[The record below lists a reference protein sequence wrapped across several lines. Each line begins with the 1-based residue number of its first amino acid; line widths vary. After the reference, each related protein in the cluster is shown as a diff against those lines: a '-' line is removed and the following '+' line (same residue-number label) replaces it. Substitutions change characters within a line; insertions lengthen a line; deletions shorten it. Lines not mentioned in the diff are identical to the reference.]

1 LRWATRSLP
10 SSSADPTA
18 VGVRWATID
27 DAEALATVLCEMA
40 AHYRQAPLD
49 YGRAAA
55 TVRKWLGDESP
66 AYPHFALAFADG
78 AVAGLASVA
87 IAHPGIDLERL
98 MFLKDL
104 FVREDARNAGAG
116 RALIGFLADHCLRGG
131 IGRID
136 LTAEDWNEGAL
147 RLYDRLGAERHGQ
160 KVFLRLSG
168 EALKRTR

>member
-1 LRWATRSLP
+1 MAT
-10 SSSADPTA
+10 
-18 VGVRWATID
+18 
-27 DAEALATVLCEMA
+27 
-40 AHYRQAPLD
+40 HYRQAPLD
-49 YGRAAA
+49 HSRAAA
-55 TVRKWLGDESP
+55 TARQWLSDESP
-66 AYPHFALAFADG
+66 AYPHFALAFVDG
-78 AVAGLASVA
+78 EVAGLASVA

-104 FVREDARNAGAG
+104 FVRDSTRDKGVG
-116 RALIGFLADHCLRGG
+116 RALVGFLAGQCLEKG

-168 EALKRTR
+168 DALNKVART

>member
-1 LRWATRSLP
+1 MR
-10 SSSADPTA
+10 
-18 VGVRWATID
+18 VEVRWATTE

-49 YGRAAA
+49 HGQAAA
-55 TVRKWLGDESP
+55 TARQWLGDESP

-78 AVAGLASVA
+78 EVAGLGSVA

-104 FVREDARNAGAG
+104 FVRDSARDKGVG
-116 RALIGFLADHCLRGG
+116 RALIGFLAAYCVSKG

-136 LTAEDWNEGAL
+136 LTTEDWNEGAL
-147 RLYDRLGAERHGQ
+147 RFYDRLGAERHGQ
-160 KVFLRLSG
+160 KVFLRLTG
-168 EALKRTR
+168 PTLRAIADD

>member
-1 LRWATRSLP
+1 MP
-10 SSSADPTA
+10 SSPSSLADPVA
-18 VGVRWATID
+18 VDVRWATTD
-27 DAEALATVLCEMA
+27 DAEPLATVLCEMA

-49 YGRAAA
+49 HGRAAA
-55 TVRKWLGDESP
+55 TARKWLGDESP
-66 AYPHFALAFADG
+66 AYPHFALAFANG
-78 AVAGLASVA
+78 KVAGLASVA

-116 RALIGFLADHCLRGG
+116 RALLGFLAGHCLREG

-136 LTAEDWNEGAL
+136 LTTEDWNEGAL
-147 RLYDRLGAERHGQ
+147 RFYDRLGAERHGQ

>member
-1 LRWATRSLP
+1 M
-10 SSSADPTA
+10 ADAIT
-18 VGVRWATID
+18 VDVRWATTD

-49 YGRAAA
+49 HGRATA
-55 TVRKWLGDESP
+55 TARKWLGDESP
-66 AYPHFALAFADG
+66 AYPHFALAFAG
-78 AVAGLASVA
+78 GKVAGLASVA

-104 FVREDARNAGAG
+104 FVREEARNAGAG
-116 RALIGFLADHCLRGG
+116 RALLGFLADHCLREG

-136 LTAEDWNEGAL
+136 LTTEDWNEGAL
-147 RLYDRLGAERHGQ
+147 RFYDRLGAERHGQ

-168 EALKRTR
+168 EVLKATKL

>member
-1 LRWATRSLP
+1 MTVDIRWAR
-10 SSSADPTA
+10 
-18 VGVRWATID
+18 VD
-27 DAEALATVLCEMA
+27 DAEALATVFCAMA
-40 AHYRQAPLD
+40 THYRQAPLD
-49 YGRAAA
+49 HGRATAIA
-55 TVRKWLGDESP
+55 RQWLGDESP

-78 AVAGLASVA
+78 EVAGLASVA

-104 FVREDARNAGAG
+104 FVRDSARSKGVG
-116 RALIGFLADHCLRGG
+116 RALVGFLAGYCVGKG

-147 RLYDRLGAERHGQ
+147 RFYERLGVERHGQ

-168 EALKRTR
+168 DALNKVART